1 MHFRNTLKFTF
12 VNHLD
17 VDDDDVNVDCE
28 TRMRESWQDKNFEK
42 KMQKNKVKI
51 QRIYEEWNA
60 HAGELA
66 DV

>member
-28 TRMRESWQDKNFEK
+28 TRMRESWQDKKFEK
-42 KMQKNKVKI
+42 KMKK
-51 QRIYEEWNA
+51 
-60 HAGELA
+60 
-66 DV
+66 